1 MVNTKDSRK
10 IFSVGE
16 LTRTVKQ
23 ILEKSFPL
31 VWVNGEISNLVQ
43 HSSGHWYF
51 SLKDREAQIRIV
63 MFRGANRAVKF
74 AVENGLEI
82 LVGGRLTIYEKSG
95 QYQIVADV
103 LEPKG
108 LGALQ
113 LAFEQLKEKLEKQGL
128 FSEERK
134 RAIPFFPKRVG
145 IVTSPTGAVIQDV
158 IYVTQRRYPGLPLL
172 LCPVRVQG
180 EGASKEICEGI
191 QMMNQLGGIDVLIVG
206 RGGGSLEDLWSF
218 NEENV
223 ARAIFESRIP
233 IISAVGHET
242 DWTIAD
248 FVADHRAPTPSAAAE
263 MVAPRRDELLKRV
276 WELGGRIRG
285 GALEVIKDK
294 RRELTNLM
302 DSYAFRQPQNVIEQ
316 YTQRVDELLRQI
328 VNYSTSLLQKK
339 RIAFQAAL
347 KHLEALSPL
356 GVLARGYSLT
366 FDSKGQVLHSASK
379 VKKGDTLRSKLSE
392 GTIHSQVT
400 GVDKNE

>member
-1 MVNTKDSRK
+1 VVSTKDSRK

-16 LTRTVKQ
+16 LTKSVKQ

-31 VWVNGEISNLVQ
+31 VWVNGEISNLNQ

-51 SLKDREAQIRIV
+51 SLKDRDAQIRIV

-82 LVGGRLTIYEKSG
+82 IVGGRLTIYEKSG
-95 QYQIVADV
+95 QYQIVADI

-158 IYVTQRRYPGLPLL
+158 IHVTQRRYPGLPLL

-263 MVAPRRDELLKRV
+263 TVAPVRDELLKRV

-285 GALEVIKDK
+285 GVFEVLKDK
-294 RRELTNLM
+294 RQELTNLM
-302 DSYAFRQPQNVIEQ
+302 ESYAFRQPQNVIEQ

-328 VNYSTSLLQKK
+328 VNYSNSLLHKK
-339 RIAFQAAL
+339 SIAFQGAL

-366 FDSKGQVLHSASK
+366 FDSKGRMISSASN

-392 GTIHSQVT
+392 GTIYSQVT